1 MHRGRKMDIS
11 NEILLEI
18 YTRMVCTRVFSER
31 INDFFIKGL
40 MHGTTHLS
48 VGEEASGIASCMAL
62 NEGDYTTSTHRGH
75 CHAIGKGVELNK
87 IMAELFGK
95 ATGCSKGKGG
105 SMHIADFDRGHLG
118 SNGVVGGGFAI
129 ATGAALTQK
138 MKKTGKIILCF
149 FGDGASNEGS
159 FHESINMASVWK
171 LPVIFFCENN
181 LYGVSTP
188 TTKSMNVKD
197 IAIRAKSYDIPSYII
212 DGNDAIEVYK
222 TTKKAAEYCR
232 KGEGPIIIESK
243 TYRYLG
249 HSKSDKNVY
258 RSMEEINEWIKKDP
272 IKGLKEY
279 ILENGI
285 ANETE
290 VEKIYEKATQ
300 EVELAVEFAKDSP
313 NPQLDTLT
321 EDVYA

>member
-1 MHRGRKMDIS
+1 MDIS
-11 NEILLEI
+11 HEILLEI
-18 YTRMVCTRVFSER
+18 YTRMIDTRIFSER
-31 INDFFIKGL
+31 INDFFLQGI

-62 NEGDYTTSTHRGH
+62 DEGDYTTSTHRGH
-75 CHAIGKGVELNK
+75 SHAIGRGIEINK

-95 ATGCSKGKGG
+95 ATGCSHGKGG

-138 MKKTGKIILCF
+138 MKKTGKIVLCF

-181 LYGVSTP
+181 LYAVSTS
-188 TTKSMNVKD
+188 TRKSMNVKD
-197 IAIRAKSYDIPSYII
+197 VAIRAKAYDIPSYII
-212 DGNDAIEVYK
+212 DGNDAIEVYT

-232 KGEGPIIIESK
+232 SGQGPVMIESK

-249 HSKSDKNVY
+249 HSKSDTNKY
-258 RSMEEINEWIKKDP
+258 RSAEEIEHWMGKDP
-272 IKGLKEY
+272 IKRLSKY
-279 ILENGI
+279 LIENNI
-285 ANETE
+285 VSEE
-290 VEKIYEKATQ
+290 QVEEIHEKAIRDID
-300 EVELAVEFAKDSP
+300 LAVKFAKNSP
-313 NPQLDTLT
+313 NPRLDTLT
-321 EDVYA
+321 EDIYA